1 MFVSIF
7 AKMKYTRNILRTI
20 CFKLVFLLL
29 LPVFVACSGS
39 TETYCYQV
47 LEEKLKEGDIVFRC
61 GPGVVSRTVLFLD
74 KGGIYSHIGLVVR
87 DKSGWYVIHAVP
99 GEPDYQGDPD
109 RVKMESIRDFFSPE
123 RASAGAVVR
132 LKCDSVDL
140 RPTLQ
145 SARELYLRRTLFD
158 HNYDLED
165 TTKMYCTEFIAFV
178 FKKSGLDLVPAV
190 IKKVPIPGRDERC
203 ILPSDIYNRKDVEL
217 IYSF

>member
-1 MFVSIF
+1 M
-7 AKMKYTRNILRTI
+7 
-20 CFKLVFLLL
+20 L
-29 LPVFVACSGS
+29 LPVIAVACSDS
-39 TETYCYQV
+39 DESYCYQV
-47 LEEKLKEGDIVFRC
+47 PEEKLKEGDIVFRC

-87 DKSGWYVIHAVP
+87 DKGGWYVIHAVP
-99 GEPDYQGDPD
+99 GEPDYKGDPD
-109 RVKMESIRDFFSPE
+109 RVKMESLRNFFSPS

-145 SARELYLRRTLFD
+145 SAREVYLRRTLFD